1 MEMEE
6 LTKRQETKLE
16 MGGLTRLDVGT
27 SEGQLRM
34 SGLETKMRE
43 ARLRWFEQQ
52 RGDGGYIRQRILK
65 TELRVRRKR
74 KTTEKI
80 EDSWM

>member
-1 MEMEE
+1 M
-6 LTKRQETKLE
+6 
-16 MGGLTRLDVGT
+16 
-27 SEGQLRM
+27 
-34 SGLETKMRE
+34 
-43 ARLRWFEQQ
+43 Q

-80 EDSWM
+80 EDPWM